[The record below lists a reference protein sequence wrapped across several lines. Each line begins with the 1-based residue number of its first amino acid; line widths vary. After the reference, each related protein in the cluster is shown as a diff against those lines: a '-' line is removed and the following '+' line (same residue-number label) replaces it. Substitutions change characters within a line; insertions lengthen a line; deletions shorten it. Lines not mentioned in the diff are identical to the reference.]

1 MKYFKE
7 LTSYGIIPSLL
18 ALEEFERR
26 EDYEVC
32 QKMIE
37 TIKYLNSLLKKDRLP
52 MKFTPMLKIDVKWT
66 IEKMGLSSDNILDR
80 SQEFKDIV
88 IKQITNGN

>member
-7 LTSYGIIPSLL
+7 LTSYGIIPFLL

-37 TIKYLNSLLKKDRLP
+37 TIKYLNSLLK
-52 MKFTPMLKIDVKWT
+52 I
-66 IEKMGLSSDNILDR
+66 ILL
-80 SQEFKDIV
+80 E
-88 IKQITNGN
+88 NL